1 MSFLAYVYTVL
12 PFVVALVLGLG
23 VPVLLM
29 ATYRGTRRIGD
40 THKVQ
45 AMLWIVAIGAALTTL
60 LVKRTL
66 NMDAI
71 DHEMAG
77 LTYSSV
83 YGSSNWA
90 SRIATLALLALA
102 SAEVIRRVLER
113 WSGRGQRPPPDTAVF
128 VTVAMLFFYVGTYVF
143 QLVGAETKTFSL
155 KLFYSPL
162 VLLAALLLRDID
174 IEVFTRHLKLALLIP
189 VFGSLLAMGVAP
201 DFALHRPS
209 PGLIP
214 GIDFRLF
221 GITPH
226 PNALGQIGLLA
237 IFLEYV
243 HPYRNRW
250 AKWAVVLGALAV
262 LVLAQSKTV
271 WLAALAVSMLVVL
284 PIEVERRLRAGPLW
298 QMRGLV
304 VAFVFLALAFAVAF
318 VVALGGDK
326 IAAFFE
332 EHQDLLTATGRT
344 SIWDITLRTWL
355 QNPLFGYG
363 PDLWS
368 IPFRIK
374 HGMLHVGQAHNQF
387 MQTLGEAGLLGM
399 GLLLAYLYALGAP
412 ALRYNRAARGLTLSL
427 FILVLFRCMS
437 EAPFRGGLLNWDFL
451 VHLALVVYTAHFL
464 RLHRQPA
471 SQTAL
476 SQGAGDAGSLP
487 AGSRLPRAAR
497 RYGVS

>member
-12 PFVVALVLGLG
+12 PFVVALALGLG
-23 VPVLLM
+23 IPMFLM
-29 ATYRGTRRIGD
+29 ATYRTTRRIGD
-40 THKVQ
+40 TRKVQ
-45 AMLWIVAIGAALTTL
+45 AMLWIVAIGSALTTL

-66 NMDAI
+66 NMDTI
-71 DHEMAG
+71 DQEMAG
-77 LTYSSV
+77 QTYSSV

-90 SRIATLALLALA
+90 SRIATLGLLALA
-102 SAEVIRRVLER
+102 SAEVIRRVLE
-113 WSGRGQRPPPDTAVF
+113 GRQRKGQRQPPDAAIF

-143 QLVGAETKTFSL
+143 QLVGSETKTFSI

-162 VLLAALLLRDID
+162 VLLAVLLLRDVD

-189 VFGSLLAMGVAP
+189 IFGSLLAMVVAP

-221 GITPH
+221 GVAPH
-226 PNALGQIGLLA
+226 PNALGQVGLLA

-243 HPYRNRW
+243 HPYRSRW
-250 AKWAVVLGALAV
+250 QKWFVVLGALAV

-271 WLAALAVSMLVVL
+271 WLAALAVGLLVVL
-284 PIEVERRLRAGPLW
+284 PREIERRLKGGARWHL
-298 QMRGLV
+298 RGL
-304 VAFVFLALAFAVAF
+304 ATVFMFIALAVAIGLGAV
-318 VVALGGDK
+318 LWSEE
-326 IAAFFE
+326 IAAFFDK
-332 EHQDLLTATGRT
+332 HQDLLTATGRT
-344 SIWDITLRTWL
+344 SIWDITIQTWL

-368 IPFRIK
+368 IPFRIR